1 MKTAGFPAVFLIGL
15 RFAWFFIRNL
25 YDFIRNLQKPRNFV
39 KLKPLKP
46 RKNVKI
52 GSEKVRNFVKQILF
66 IIILMWQNINKDRHY
81 YDSFKKKNR

>member
-1 MKTAGFPAVFLIGL
+1 MCIL
-15 RFAWFFIRNL
+15 
-25 YDFIRNLQKPRNFV
+25 KPRNFV
-39 KLKPLKP
+39 KFKPLKP

-66 IIILMWQNINKDRHY
+66 IIILMWQNIDKDRHY